1 MKADWSTLTSKS
13 YTVAWD
19 ERLYVTK
26 DFERQM
32 RGNGD
37 YLIWDRCTE
46 EQRFVKWKRADDV
59 RYFGHVYNSL
69 VDFSHTKH
77 DVFIFSAGDILC
89 EDFPAFVHK
98 VELMMEKDPDI
109 WMMVPHFPTDPESGM
124 PTAIVES
131 ELYPKMYLTTHV
143 NGLYWAMRRDLALML
158 LDYYEWMLEKGFMNF
173 KTMITGHCLD
183 WVYSAMVL
191 MHNKKTY
198 RDMSTEMFEV
208 DGTSYSTKT
217 AADECNM
224 VRDRYIDWSSIRG
237 HTENEVR
244 LTFHAMSVKSKS
256 LLNSFISIESAYV
269 CLKSRE
275 GFNY

>member
-1 MKADWSTLTSKS
+1 LRAGWSTLTSKS

-19 ERLYVTK
+19 DRLYVTK
-26 DFERQM
+26 DFEMQM

-77 DVFIFSAGDILC
+77 DVFVFSAGDILC
-89 EDFPAFVHK
+89 QDFPAFVHK
-98 VELMMEKDPDI
+98 VEMMMEADPDI
-109 WMMVPHFPTDPESGM
+109 WLMAPHFPTDPESGM
-124 PTAIVES
+124 PTAIVKS
-131 ELYPKMYLTTHV
+131 QAYPEMYLTAHI
-143 NGLYWAMRRDLALML
+143 NGLYWGMRRDLALML
-158 LDYYEWMLEKGFMNF
+158 LEYYEWMLSKGFMDF
-173 KTMITGHCLD
+173 SSMITGHCLD

-191 MHNKKTY
+191 LHNKKTY

-217 AADECNM
+217 ALYECTM
-224 VRDRYIDWSSIRG
+224 VRDRYIDFAVMSGYSE
-237 HTENEVR
+237 TDVR
-244 LTFHAMSVKSKS
+244 LIYQTISGKSKS
-256 LLNSFISIESAYV
+256 LNGQLITLEQAYPL
-269 CLKSRE
+269 LKNRE